1 MATDLRN
8 DPSNLVIFGA
18 TGDLA
23 ERMLLPSLYFLERD
37 GLLPSALTIIGCSR
51 TDLTD
56 DAFRARMHDAV
67 ARRVGEIDPATWTA
81 FSRRLRYCCIDF
93 DAAGDFAR
101 LAGILKQAGEPR
113 QDNFYLSTSPK
124 HYSPICAN
132 LHAAGI
138 AMPHGRVIIEKPI
151 GHDRESCRAINDDVA
166 RAFPEERVFRVDHYL
181 GKETVQNL
189 IALRFANTLFEPLWG
204 RESIAHVQIT
214 IAETVGVEGR
224 WDYYDEYGAM
234 RDMLQNHILQLLC
247 LVAMEPPAKLDPD
260 SVRNEKVKVLRS
272 LRPIRGKAVLRDAV
286 FGQYR
291 AGEIGGAAV
300 QPYAAEAGGRASD
313 TETFVAIE
321 AGIDNWRWAGVPFYL
336 RTGKRLARRR
346 TEIVIQFREVPHSV
360 FAGPAG
366 ADIVANRLTI
376 ALQPQEEISLLLM
389 NKTAGLSAAGMRL
402 HPLSLNLSLTDAFEK
417 TAPRRRIAY
426 EHLLLEALKGDPTLF
441 VRRDEA
447 DAAWTWIDGIAEGW
461 RNAGRAPEPY
471 AAGSA
476 GPAHAE
482 ELIARRNFAWNAL

>member
-1 MATDLRN
+1 MPDGLR
-8 DPSNLVIFGA
+8 DAPSNLVIFGA

-37 GLLPSALTIIGCSR
+37 GLLPPQLTIIGSAR
-51 TDLTD
+51 SDLTAE
-56 DAFRARMHDAV
+56 AFRARAREAV
-67 ARRVGEIDPATWTA
+67 SKRAADFDIAAWTA
-81 FSRRLRYCCIDF
+81 FSRRLDYCRV
-93 DAAGDFAR
+93 DAEEPGDFVT
-101 LAGILKQAGEPR
+101 LAAMLKKTGEPR
-113 QDNFYLSTSPK
+113 KDSFYLSTSPK

-132 LHAAGI
+132 LAAAGI

-224 WDYYDEYGAM
+224 WNYYDEYGAL

-272 LRPIRGKAVLRDAV
+272 LKPIRDQAVLGDAV

-291 AGEIGGAAV
+291 AGAIDGTAV
-300 QPYAAEAGGRASD
+300 PPYAAEAGGHASA

-346 TEIVIQFREVPHSV
+346 TEIVIQFRDVPHSV
-360 FAGPAG
+360 FSGPAG

-461 RNAGRAPEPY
+461 HSAGRSPEPY
-471 AAGSA
+471 DAGSN
-476 GPAHAE
+476 GPARAE
-482 ELIARRNFAWNAL
+482 DLIARRNFTWNAL